1 MFVCAS
7 GFRSSLIS
15 TPAKKKKKPAF
26 FFFQFLFYC
35 SKSGRGSGTPSVD
48 MGEEKELCSLGELV
62 LEKWEKAT
70 VVCFSGRD
78 VLVGFY
84 LSRVG
89 AAWLSKGEFWSCLV
103 VWALPWLQGEL

>member
-1 MFVCAS
+1 M
-7 GFRSSLIS
+7 
-15 TPAKKKKKPAF
+15 
-26 FFFQFLFYC
+26 
-35 SKSGRGSGTPSVD
+35 D

-70 VVCFSGRD
+70 VVCFSGSD

-89 AAWLSKGEFWSCLV
+89 AAWLSKVDSGAAL
-103 VWALPWLQGEL
+103 WALPWLQGDL